1 MWIGEMIMSSVR
13 QWRRLMLVG
22 SLVWVLLF
30 LALISYFLDARVD
43 EQMTSSGSLL
53 SQYPDHRST
62 PKQAPHLHYSILET
76 RPELTLT
83 LKPID
88 PRDKSLSLSES
99 PTLENSHK
107 VSLDP
112 SSAPDAVYG
121 SQEVSRQDYLDAQS
135 LAAWSSFGTENID
148 SPSNSAVQSRER
160 TFQVTKYDYHR
171 GTTRHHSG
179 EEVKDEDGENKDRE
193 MSNMTKSSEEKQPE
207 GDSSESNSVLQQL
220 WRGHASTNILNKSLK
235 NALKYYVMS
244 NKHKVSFQ
252 GKLRTGQS
260 SKELLCQMKTQ
271 VELRMVDGQEEPFSL
286 LGWAKVV
293 PKISIDQLFRKQNQS
308 NFKTCAVV
316 SNAGSILGSGLGKE
330 IDSHDAVLRFNS
342 APTKKYQ
349 RDVGSKTTI
358 RLINSQILTQSHFS
372 FTTNSI
378 YKNVTL
384 VAWDPAPYNRDLH
397 KWYAAPD
404 FNLFDP
410 YVKHRKLHPEQ
421 PFYILHPSYIW
432 QVWDLVQ
439 SNTEVNIQPNPTSS
453 GFMGIILMM
462 ALCEQVHVYEYIP
475 STRQTSLCHYF
486 EKYHNIECTTGG
498 YHPITFEKSLIQ
510 LINTGLESDLRMKG
524 RATLPG
530 FSTFNCDF

>member
-1 MWIGEMIMSSVR
+1 MSDCELSFAALISSRWALLPMWIGEMIMSSLKPSG
-13 QWRRLMLVG
+13 RLMLLG

-62 PKQAPHLHYSILET
+62 PKQAPHLHSSVLET

-83 LKPID
+83 LKLTD
-88 PRDKSLSLSES
+88 PRYTSLPLSKS

-107 VSLDP
+107 VSPDP
-112 SSAPDAVYG
+112 HSAPD
-121 SQEVSRQDYLDAQS
+121 
-135 LAAWSSFGTENID
+135 
-148 SPSNSAVQSRER
+148 
-160 TFQVTKYDYHR
+160 
-171 GTTRHHSG
+171 
-179 EEVKDEDGENKDRE
+179 
-193 MSNMTKSSEEKQPE
+193 MKQQK
-207 GDSSESNSVLQQL
+207 GDSSKPNSVLQQL

-342 APTKKYQ
+342 APTKNYQ

-372 FTTNSI
+372 FMTNSI

-384 VAWDPAPYNRDLH
+384 VAWDPPPYNRDLH

-432 QVWDLVQ
+432 QAWDLVQ

-475 STRQTSLCHYF
+475 STRQTSLCHYHENF
-486 EKYHNIECTTGG
+486 HDVACTLGS
-498 YHPITFEKSLIQ
+498 YHPLVFEKSLIQ

-530 FSTFNCDF
+530 FSTVNCDF